1 MSKPHVLVVEDEIA
15 ILDLIKFN
23 LLKLNYSVVGVT
35 TGETALEAA
44 RSRRPDCIVL
54 DVMLPGMDGIEVC
67 RTLRSQAATASVPVI
82 FVSARGEAEDVRTG
96 LGAGANDYVRK
107 PFSPRDLVG
116 RIRRLVEAA

>member
-1 MSKPHVLVVEDEIA
+1 MAKPHVLIVEDEIA

-67 RTLRSQAATASVPVI
+67 RTLRAESSMSTIPVI
-82 FVSARGEAEDVRTG
+82 FVSARGEDEDVRTG
-96 LGAGANDYVRK
+96 LGAGASDYVCK

-116 RIRRLVEAA
+116 RIRRLVEAV